1 MAIAKA
7 QNLAWHGTVGVHK
20 KLLQDFHPVNQL
32 FSDGIVFD
40 VANEKRRLKGGLESL
55 QTQDERMMVP
65 RDDLF
70 TTEVIIFYHTFK

>member
-1 MAIAKA
+1 MVPLVYTRNYCKTF
-7 QNLAWHGTVGVHK
+7 N
-20 KLLQDFHPVNQL
+20 PVNQL

-55 QTQDERMMVP
+55 HTQDERMMVP

-70 TTEVIIFYHTFK
+70 TTEVIIFYHSFK

>member
-20 KLLQDFHPVNQL
+20 KLLQDFQPCQSTVLRWNC
-32 FSDGIVFD
+32 ID

-55 QTQDERMMVP
+55 HTQDERMMVP

-70 TTEVIIFYHTFK
+70 TTEVIIFLSFL